1 MPKVRHKN
9 LDSTEVGPTL
19 ALGHFHLVK
28 MNGGR
33 RFRLHSNTNNRTQRQ
48 KGDTPSKRGSSLPNY
63 LDQTQ
68 SREFVDGRRREK
80 VIWEIITE
88 KYFNTFADLE
98 GKS

>member
-1 MPKVRHKN
+1 MLSETRPDLISDYLSFVLPITYLPLPSSKLTKE
-9 LDSTEVGPTL
+9 T
-19 ALGHFHLVK
+19 GHAGKEGV
-28 MNGGR
+28 N
-33 RFRLHSNTNNRTQRQ
+33 
-48 KGDTPSKRGSSLPNY
+48 PSKRGSSLPNY

>member
-1 MPKVRHKN
+1 MYRFLYYMHILK
-9 LDSTEVGPTL
+9 T
-19 ALGHFHLVK
+19 GHRGEH
-28 MNGGR
+28 
-33 RFRLHSNTNNRTQRQ
+33 Q
-48 KGDTPSKRGSSLPNY
+48 GDTTSKRGSSLPNY